1 MEYRVAFEFVIG
13 LSIEEPFNRRTTAQ
27 PTLVAAKV
35 WASLYPSSK
44 KITGEF
50 RDELSIQTNIADPN
64 SLAAARASPSIASK
78 FVQQI
83 RTLEGASLRCIVVL
97 NPHEMATSFLFSS
110 RWFSQQ

>member
-50 RDELSIQTNIADPN
+50 RDELSIQT
-64 SLAAARASPSIASK
+64 K
-78 FVQQI
+78 
-83 RTLEGASLRCIVVL
+83 LESTI
-97 NPHEMATSFLFSS
+97 
-110 RWFSQQ
+110 